1 MRRRLRFQFLLLAS
15 VLLGV
20 STGVSSE
27 SAPWTVRL
35 DIAYGRAGGPSD
47 LLRALESHAL
57 ALVETEACG
66 ATLTLDSDAPVD
78 AVWRVRVLDLE
89 EETRYDETI
98 YGRHSADREP
108 GRERLLTAEIRFDLE
123 SSIETTPGTPGKSK
137 RLRIRE
143 SVRPLGPGE
152 RPEEEARARALR
164 RGAADLARAFC
175 KGLRKARR
183 ETGTV
188 R

>member
-1 MRRRLRFQFLLLAS
+1 MRARAPLLLVAS
-15 VLLGV
+15 VLVMASSAL
-20 STGVSSE
+20 SSE
-27 SAPWTVRL
+27 KRPWTVRL

-47 LLRALESHAL
+47 LLRSLESHVL

-66 ATLTLDSDAPVD
+66 ARLTLDPDAPVD
-78 AVWRVRVLDLE
+78 AVWNVRILDLQE
-89 EETRYDETI
+89 ESRYDETI

-108 GRERLLTAEIRFDLE
+108 GRERLVTAEIRFDLE
-123 SSIETTPGTPGKSK
+123 SSLEPGTGSPGKSK
-137 RLRIRE
+137 RLRVRE

-175 KGLRKARR
+175 RGLRKARR
-183 ETGTV
+183 ETNTV
-188 R
+188 P